1 MSRCRLLDIE
11 GRIHAGLGHL
21 DLAESFF
28 RQSKEGFKEN
38 GVHGHEALAGL
49 HLAAVILRQDH
60 SRYMEAVT
68 LAVES
73 LATFTQLRVKPQVI
87 EALTVLAHAI
97 KDSLLTA
104 TLLQS
109 IADFVRKAEHDRRA
123 RYQPR
128 FE

>member
-1 MSRCRLLDIE
+1 M
-11 GRIHAGLGHL
+11 
-21 DLAESFF
+21 
-28 RQSKEGFKEN
+28 
-38 GVHGHEALAGL
+38 
-49 HLAAVILRQDH
+49 
-60 SRYMEAVT
+60 T

-73 LATFTQLRVKPQVI
+73 LATFTQLQVKPQVI

-97 KDSLLTA
+97 KDSIVTA

-109 IADFVRKAEHDRRA
+109 VADFVRKAEHDRRA